1 MSKKEEL
8 EAIKKIVEEE
18 SVTAFVDNGAQYEFH
33 HLCGDL
39 GTVFIYELPESEV
52 PVEFEMVKNLEKR
65 LKVLSAKHTVG
76 IFYQGKK

>member
-1 MSKKEEL
+1 MPKKEEL
-8 EAIKKIVEEE
+8 EKIKTIVEEE
-18 SVTAFVDNGAQYEFH
+18 ALDAFIEHNMKYEFH